1 MKQIVL
7 GQENVFPIQ
16 HQEHHQER
24 LVYGCSSMELEAGV
38 QKMDSEY
45 CSNCFDQCQCDES
58 ACHKINSPLVGVHL
72 EPINIQDMAKISP
85 LFVPSQLQKAP
96 VFLDFRPPKI
106 S

>member
-1 MKQIVL
+1 
-7 GQENVFPIQ
+7 
-16 HQEHHQER
+16 
-24 LVYGCSSMELEAGV
+24 
-38 QKMDSEY
+38 MDSEY